1 MLPRTTSMHRRALA
15 TVLLAA
21 VALGACGGD
30 DDDSDAPGGASAT
43 DASGA
48 TVADGNT
55 GSAPVETASGDTV
68 DREAW
73 ITAGADYL
81 AGGDREFDECLSAAV
96 VDGIGYERLEASDA
110 TPDEFWSASNI
121 AEFGVEIGDMDAV
134 ADQLDECGDLVDYFA
149 TVSGGTDVQI
159 ECMREFF
166 DDADVAAVIVAT
178 MTGTEPSE
186 DLLSKQ
192 TEMRACADAESEG

>member
-1 MLPRTTSMHRRALA
+1 MHRRALT

-21 VALGACGGD
+21 LALTACGGD
-30 DDDSDAPGGASAT
+30 DDDADAPGGASAT
-43 DASGA
+43 DPTGA
-48 TVADGNT
+48 TAAEGAPDST
-55 GSAPVETASGDTV
+55 GAAPVEPAATAAGDAA
-68 DREAW
+68 DREEW
-73 ITAGADYL
+73 ITSGADYL

-96 VDGIGYERLEASDA
+96 VDGIGYDRLVTSEA
-110 TPDEFWSASNI
+110 TPDEFWSASSI

-134 ADQLDECGDLVDYFA
+134 ADQLDDCGDLVDYFA

-166 DDADVAAVIVAT
+166 DDGDVAAVIVAT

-192 TEMRACADAESEG
+192 TEMRACADAESGG